1 MTSGLQPG
9 ELIVVGARPSLGKT
23 ALALNI
29 ATHATIRLAKRV
41 GMFSLEMSKESL
53 VIRMLCSE
61 AEIDS
66 HRFRGGFL
74 DHATDW
80 PRITRALGRLAQAP
94 LYIEDTP
101 ALSIMQIRAKARRL
115 KAEKGLDLLIVD
127 YLQLVTGHGRFE
139 NRTQEVS
146 YISRG
151 LKGIAKELNVPVL
164 ALSQLSRA
172 PEQRPGQRP
181 QLSDLRESGSIEQDA
196 DVVIFIYRD
205 RRTKEDEEF
214 QEEPGVETK
223 LIIGKQRNGPTGEVP
238 VVFLKPYARFENLTP
253 NAA

>member
-1 MTSGLQPG
+1 
-9 ELIVVGARPSLGKT
+9 
-23 ALALNI
+23 
-29 ATHATIRLAKRV
+29 
-41 GMFSLEMSKESL
+41 
-53 VIRMLCSE
+53 
-61 AEIDS
+61 
-66 HRFRGGFL
+66 
-74 DHATDW
+74 
-80 PRITRALGRLAQAP
+80 
-94 LYIEDTP
+94 
-101 ALSIMQIRAKARRL
+101 MQLRAKARRL

-151 LKGIAKELNVPVL
+151 LKSIAKELKVPVL

-196 DVVIFIYRD
+196 DVVVFIYRD

-238 VVFLKPYARFENLTP
+238 VVFLKPFARFENLTP
-253 NAA
+253 NAT